1 MSLPWFF
8 AYDHISAGQPTQ
20 AVGDGGLTSQPQ
32 SIALNS
38 TINRRVAEDGQYAD
52 HAKSIPATDRIAFGI
67 RLSSIGELRFR
78 AGGLST
84 NIVTVR
90 QSSGNLQV
98 NINGTN
104 HSTVVPIPS
113 EWFYVEV
120 FIYSHATEG
129 QVIVRFNGTEAFNMT
144 NVNTRGSATSG
155 ITQVRIHWNSST
167 DLYIREAPLEG
178 SPFYGPIILRYLRP
192 VSDDTA
198 VWTPTGSGTGN
209 WGRVAD
215 ATGHDGNTSYVETNT
230 LGNEDVYNMADLPAG
245 VNSIIAVVPVT
256 VSTAPSGGAPQVEL
270 GLTTGAGTVSTG
282 TRTVGVSNYQTQMG
296 AAQTEKPGGGGWSI
310 AAVDELKLRVKAA

>member
-8 AYDHISAGQPTQ
+8 AYDHLNNGQLAQ
-20 AVGDGGLTSQPQ
+20 AVGEGALTTQPQ
-32 SIALNS
+32 SLGYNS
-38 TINRRVAEDGQYAD
+38 TIQRRVAQDGQYTE

-67 RLSSIGELRFR
+67 RVSVMGELRFR

-90 QSSGNLQV
+90 NSGGNLQV

-104 HSTVVPIPS
+104 HSTAVPIPS
-113 EWFYVEV
+113 GWFYPEV

-129 QVIVRFNGTEAFNMT
+129 QVIVRLNGTEAFNMT
-144 NVNTRGSATSG
+144 NVNTRGAATSG
-155 ITQVRIHWNSST
+155 ITQVRIHWNEST
-167 DLYIREAPLEG
+167 DLYIREAPAEG
-178 SPFYGPIILRYLRP
+178 NPFYGPIFMRYLRP

-198 VWTPTGSGTGN
+198 VWTPTGSGSGN

-215 ATGHDGNTSYVETNT
+215 ASGHDGNTSYVETNT
-230 LGNEDVYNMADLPAG
+230 LNDEDVYNMADLPAG

-256 VSTAPSGGAPQVEL
+256 VAIAPSGGAPQVEL
-270 GLTTGAGTVSTG
+270 SLTTGAGTVSAG
-282 TRTVGVSNYQTQMG
+282 ARTVGVSGYQTQMG
-296 AAQTEKPGGGGWSI
+296 AAQVEKPGGGGWGV
-310 AAVDELKLRVKAA
+310 ADVDALKLRVKAA